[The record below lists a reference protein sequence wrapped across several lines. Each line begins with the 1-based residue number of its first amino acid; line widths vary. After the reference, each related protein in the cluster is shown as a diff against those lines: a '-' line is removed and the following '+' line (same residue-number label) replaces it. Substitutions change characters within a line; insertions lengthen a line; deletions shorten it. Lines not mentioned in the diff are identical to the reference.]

1 MRNPLLL
8 VKIARAAITLVR
20 DPDRLDEVFTIADQ
34 LQQTESLDAI
44 IAHVIRDPQGARALD
59 ERPRIALDL
68 PAFRKLPDGSFGR
81 EVVRYYDEQRLD
93 PSALPYRPAPD
104 GRAFVRAHLYET
116 HDLWHVVTGFG
127 TDVAGEVGLQA
138 FYLAQLPARLAAV
151 LIGIVYLNTFLYR
164 FDDKDARTDAVARG
178 WTLGRAAHP
187 LFGARWND
195 LWELPLTEVRA
206 RFGIPAAGVERP
218 CYAAAA

>member
-1 MRNPLLL
+1 MRNPLVL
-8 VKIARAAITLVR
+8 VKIARAAVILVR

-44 IAHVIRDPQGARALD
+44 IAHVVRDPQGARALV
-59 ERPRIALDL
+59 ERPRVALDL
-68 PAFRKLPDGSFGR
+68 AAFRKLPDGSFGR
-81 EVVRYYDEQRLD
+81 EVVRYFDDQRLD
-93 PSALPYRPAPD
+93 PNALPYRASDD

-116 HDLWHVVTGFG
+116 HDLWHVVTGFQ

-138 FYLAQLPARLAAV
+138 FYLAQFPARLAAV
-151 LIGIVYLNTFLYR
+151 LIGLVYLNTFIYR

-178 WTLGRAAHP
+178 WALGRAARP

-206 RFGIPAAGVERP
+206 RFGIPPGGVERTRF
-218 CYAAAA
+218 AAAA